1 MVTNFQK
8 TRSPLPAGD
17 GVPQQASRIV
27 TSVLNQVN
35 NKVTSG
41 EISLNNHDK
50 NHHNNGDEAS
60 PGRSCRNNSAIG
72 SAESQASNI
81 TELEDALKSI
91 SERIERILSPT
102 NGSMETKKEELLGE
116 IKNQLK
122 AESARALSK
131 VSEMDEKA
139 QSEHPSKITSK
150 QGTSSQNNL
159 RSSISSPSRPSLQQ
173 DQEQFNFEEIIRK
186 KTGLSELTYLNY

>member
-1 MVTNFQK
+1 M
-8 TRSPLPAGD
+8 
-17 GVPQQASRIV
+17 

-41 EISLNNHDK
+41 EISLNSHDK
-50 NHHNNGDEAS
+50 NHHNNGGEAS
-60 PGRSCRNNSAIG
+60 PRRSCGNNSAIE
-72 SAESQASNI
+72 SAGSQASNI

-131 VSEMDEKA
+131 VSEMDEKI
-139 QSEHPSKITSK
+139 QSEHPKITSK

-159 RSSISSPSRPSLQQ
+159 RSSSSPSRPSLQQ

-186 KTGLSELTYLNY
+186 KTGLCELTYLN